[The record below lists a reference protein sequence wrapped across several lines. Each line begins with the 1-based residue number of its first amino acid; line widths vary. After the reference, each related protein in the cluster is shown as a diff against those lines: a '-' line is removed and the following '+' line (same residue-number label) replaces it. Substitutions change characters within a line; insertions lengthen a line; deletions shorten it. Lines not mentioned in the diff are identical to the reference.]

1 MTQPP
6 DGYPPPDPRR
16 YEPPT
21 WPGSP
26 PPSPGYPP
34 PGSGPSRRPDYP
46 PPEPGYPPPGSGPP
60 APSAGY
66 PPPGAPYPGP
76 GHPVPGSGGPGYGGP
91 PYGPPGG
98 IPPVPL
104 PGPPPRRRRRML
116 LIGAAVLAGVLLL
129 CAGGGVGAW
138 LLTRDPDRS
147 GADSPSAA
155 VQSFLRAVYQDLDPA
170 AAAALVCS
178 EARDQDALE
187 TKIEEIRAY
196 EETALQ
202 PRFSWNDPSV
212 VEQTEEL
219 MVLAVTVTM
228 ITGDEKT
235 AEQTLH
241 VSVLDKQQ
249 HGWWV
254 CDLQTVGDPPPDG
267 ASATPEPSGTP
278 DSEG

>member
-6 DGYPPPDPRR
+6 EGYPPPDPRR
-16 YEPPT
+16 PQPPT

-26 PPSPGYPP
+26 PPAPGHPTGPGY
-34 PGSGPSRRPDYP
+34 RP
-46 PPEPGYPPPGSGPP
+46 PPEPGLQ

-76 GHPVPGSGGPGYGGP
+76 GYTPSGSGGPGYGGP

-104 PGPPPRRRRRML
+104 PGPPPRRRRML
-116 LIGAAVLAGVLLL
+116 LIGAAVLAGVLVL

-138 LLTRDPDRS
+138 LLTRDPDRN
-147 GADSPSAA
+147 GADSPSGA

-178 EARDQDALE
+178 EARDQDALK
-187 TKIEEIRAY
+187 TKIQEIRAY

-202 PRFSWNDPSV
+202 PRFSWNDPAV
-212 VEQTEEL
+212 VEQTDQL

-228 ITGDEKT
+228 TTDDEKT

-249 HGWWV
+249 RGWWV
-254 CDLQTVGDPPPDG
+254 CDLETVEAPPEGADP
-267 ASATPEPSGTP
+267 TPQPSGTP
-278 DSEG
+278 EPTGSPDGGE